1 MDDTLDN
8 NNRPAGQAATGQAA
22 TGQAATGHVATGH
35 VATGKA
41 FELFNEIGIIEQLT
55 RTMFEARLPDGFLV
69 SHFSVLNHLIR
80 VQDGQTPLVLARAF
94 QVPKTTMTHTLSILE
109 KHQLVKLR
117 PNPKDGR
124 SKCVWLTAKGRK
136 FRERAIANLSED
148 LAVFTDEFS
157 PEFIA
162 DLVPK
167 LTRIRVFM
175 DALRDED

>member
-1 MDDTLDN
+1 MGDTIDKSN
-8 NNRPAGQAATGQAA
+8 ETGVSSATA
-22 TGQAATGHVATGH
+22 T
-35 VATGKA
+35 A

-55 RTMFEARLPDGFLV
+55 RAMFEARLPDGFLV

-109 KHQLVKLR
+109 KHQLVKLKA
-117 PNPKDGR
+117 NPKDGR

-136 FRERAIANLSED
+136 FRDKAIQSLAGD
-148 LAVFTDEFS
+148 LKELTEEFS
-157 PEFIA
+157 AEFIT

-167 LTRIRVFM
+167 LARIRVYM
-175 DALRDED
+175 DARRDED

>member
-1 MDDTLDN
+1 MDRRSRARRVGRLKRAYGMDDKINTSDAS
-8 NNRPAGQAATGQAA
+8 AGKSATA
-22 TGQAATGHVATGH
+22 T
-35 VATGKA
+35 A
-41 FELFNEIGIIEQLT
+41 FELFNEIGIIEQLA

-80 VQDGQTPLVLARAF
+80 VEDGQTPLVLARAF

-109 KHQLVKLR
+109 KHQLVKLT

-136 FRERAIANLSED
+136 FREKAIQS
-148 LAVFTDEFS
+148 LATELEVLTQEFS
-157 PEFIA
+157 PEFIE

-167 LTRIRVFM
+167 LTRIRAYM
-175 DALRDED
+175 DERRDTE